1 MMCFSGCTES
11 GGVLEETANAAEISE
26 TASETAGTKTE
37 TEISKTEI
45 METAEITET
54 EAEEDA
60 SPKLPKPSLQGFD
73 YRAAEYVTALFDDHD
88 FTGLCQNCA
97 GAMVVD
103 MDGDGVPEVFLEMP
117 ETMCSMTEV
126 FTVRDGKTVCLKAAP
141 DSYTPSG
148 DGVSHGSYDGGLPE
162 IYIGDGKKIILAKCH
177 SGGSVAGSSGI
188 MEISLDGE
196 NISAKELCGDS
207 YSKSNFDVF
216 YSYRFGGEEVTEDD
230 YQGLRDNCMS
240 GLDYCAD
247 YSVTLT
253 REILESGC
261 GRPLDLLAKAIDSF
275 YRNYDMADGLE
286 FGVELKPVY
295 VSRRDGSTGRA
306 DYKAVLSYDA
316 MGNVSSVFRKHCNEN
331 ASPSDTCTFE
341 YDYDDNGRATYIHGW
356 FLNYTPNE
364 YYDWSIDYYGNI
376 IYTRNEVPYADT
388 DVNGYLCKSVLDEQG
403 RLLEETIFANEWFA
417 GINSYRGVKVGDVFR
432 SMFYQYDSFGNKIYE
447 ELDTAIYEGKDSIQD
462 YVETW
467 EYDDLN
473 RLVKH
478 TFSYWVYDSVDEYI
492 YNDNGDM
499 VKHINT
505 FTGGDDEMDGCKEGV
520 YVKNYSY
527 EKDLKGGVTRSYS
540 RGSEDYND
548 DIIEEIYYAPV
559 RVVK

>member
-1 MMCFSGCTES
+1 MTCFNGCDGS
-11 GGVLEETANAAEISE
+11 GGVTEETANAAEITE
-26 TASETAGTKTE
+26 TASEITETVLKTAETKTE
-37 TEISKTEI
+37 TEISKTETTE
-45 METAEITET
+45 MTET
-54 EAEEDA
+54 EAEEEA

-73 YRAAEYVTALFDDHD
+73 HRAAEYVTALVDNPD
-88 FTGLCQNCA
+88 FAEKWQERV
-97 GAMVVD
+97 GAMVAD
-103 MDGDGVPEVFLEMP
+103 MNGDGVPEVFLQIS
-117 ETMCSMTEV
+117 SMGSLTEV
-126 FTVRDGKTVCLKAAP
+126 FTFVDGKAVHVKAAP
-141 DSYTPSG
+141 DAFSPRGEPYS
-148 DGVSHGSYDGGLPE
+148 SYDGGLPE
-162 IYIGDGKKIILAKCH
+162 FYVRNGEKVILANCH
-177 SGGSVAGSSGI
+177 AGGCLGGINGI
-188 MEISLDGE
+188 MEIGFDGRC
-196 NISAKELCGDS
+196 ISAKDICVYNYPSQDEGGC
-207 YSKSNFDVF
+207 F
-216 YSYRFGGEEVTEDD
+216 FGGEEVTEDD
-230 YQGLRDNCMS
+230 YQTLRDNYMS
-240 GLDYCAD
+240 ELDYCTD

-261 GRPLDLLAKAIDSF
+261 GRPLDLLAKAVDSF
-275 YRNYDMADGLE
+275 YRSYDMADGLE

-295 VSRRDGSTGRA
+295 VSRVNGSTGRA
-306 DYKAVLSYDA
+306 DYKAVMSYDA

-356 FLNYTPNE
+356 FLDYTPNE

-376 IYTRNEVPYADT
+376 IYTRNGVPYADT

-417 GINSYRGVKVGDVFR
+417 AINSYRDVKVGDVFR
-432 SMFYQYDSFGNKIYE
+432 SMFYRYDSFGNKIYE
-447 ELDTAIYEGKDSIQD
+447 ELDTAIYEEKDSIQD

-473 RLVKH
+473 RLVKN
-478 TFSYWVYDSVDEYI
+478 TFSYWVYNSVDEYI

-499 VKHINT
+499 VKHIHT

-527 EKDLKGGVTRSYS
+527 EKDLKGGVTRSCG
-540 RGSEDYND
+540 RGSEYYND
-548 DIIEEIYYAPV
+548 DIIEDIYYAPV